1 MRVLAITNLFPNPAQ
16 PRRGQFNRQQFR
28 ALAVKAAVRVIAP
41 IAWTD
46 ELRSAVAARPRW
58 PSARLGATRLP
69 ADRRVRCDGVL
80 VEHPRYYYPP
90 KVLRGRYGHCYRW
103 SIRPAFERAVQ
114 EFQPSVVYSAWAYPD
129 GWAATALA
137 REAGLPS
144 VVKVHGSDIL
154 TLLRS
159 AARRRQTAAGLRAA
173 DAVVAVSRDLRQR
186 VIDLG
191 VDPERV
197 HVIYD
202 GINRDLFSPGDR
214 LEARRRLAFDEHA
227 PLILFVGNLLPVKG
241 LDVLVE
247 ACDRLAARGVRSTC
261 VLIGQGPLASRLR
274 REIIRRDLKD
284 RVRLLG
290 PRPHEELPDWFRA
303 AHVFV
308 LPSRSEGVPNV
319 LLEAAACRTP
329 FVASRV
335 GGIPELTAIG
345 ANRLVTPG
353 DAEELAEAIAERLA
367 PADEAARQAYRPW
380 HSHADTA
387 DQLLELF
394 SRVVN
399 ARSLSGISAAAEA
412 STPTTARQEVHC

>member
-1 MRVLAITNLFPNPAQ
+1 MRILAITNLFPNPLQ

-28 ALAVKAAVRVIAP
+28 ALGAKAGVRVIAP
-41 IAWTD
+41 IAWVD
-46 ELRSAVAARPRW
+46 ELRSGRAAR
-58 PSARLGATRLP
+58 LRLP
-69 ADRRVRCDGVL
+69 AERRVRLDGLL

-90 KVLRGRYGHCYRW
+90 KVLRGRYGDCYRW
-103 SIRPAFERAVQ
+103 SIRAAFERALQ
-114 EFQPSVVYSAWAYPD
+114 EFQPSIVYSAWAYPD
-129 GWAATALA
+129 GWAATELA

-159 AARRRQTAAGLRAA
+159 AARRRQTIAGLKAA
-173 DAVVAVSRDLRQR
+173 DAVVAVSRDLRNR

-191 VDPERV
+191 VEPRRV
-197 HVIYD
+197 HVVYD

-214 LEARRRLAFDEHA
+214 LEARRRLAFDEQA

-247 ACDRLAARGVRSTC
+247 ACNRLAARGVRSTC

-274 REIIRRDLKD
+274 REIVRRDLKD

-353 DAEELAEAIAERLA
+353 DAEELAEAIAERLSP
-367 PADEAARQAYRPW
+367 PAEDQPPAYHPW
-380 HSHADTA
+380 HSHAETA

-394 SRVVN
+394 SRVLN
-399 ARSLSGISAAAEA
+399 ARSLSGMSAAAL
-412 STPTTARQEVHC
+412 TPAAQTTSAEGKAREEVPC